1 MMSEARLASV
11 PVRGVKPLPVAV
23 MAAAAIGT
31 LVMLVSLME
40 VSK

>member
-11 PVRGVKPLPVAV
+11 PIKEGKPLPIAVA
-23 MAAAAIGT
+23 AAAAIGM